1 MAILF
6 KKIPGLKLRGHHL
19 PNIVEK
25 VSIDK
30 VDAGNIAFDLSE
42 NPKIP
47 ASFRELLEK
56 AAVIA
61 DQIDDFK
68 NGFFLGSEK
77 LEEIVKSGTHFG
89 RCSISP
95 LTNPGECTHEV
106 LITVIISGKSEVLLL
121 NV

>member
-61 DQIDDFK
+61 DQVDDFK

-95 LTNPGECTHEV
+95 LTNSGECTHEV
-106 LITVIISGKSEVLLL
+106 LITVVISGKSEVLLL